1 MFWLG
6 WVRFVSA
13 RQVHGHCDVD
23 VFTENDLTKV
33 GVGHFLCISVQLTT
47 VIETRYRKV
56 NDKKVDKN
64 GSCADGS

>member
-1 MFWLG
+1 M
-6 WVRFVSA
+6 RFVSA

-56 NDKKVDKN
+56 NDKKVD
-64 GSCADGS
+64 